1 MYNFALSNKNSVM
14 EKNESLTLIEGN
26 FLNEEASEI
35 LTNIF
40 MTKIRFHEAKNF
52 SSRERLGKDDE
63 IAMER
68 IPALKKELKKLQE
81 ILSEAKANNR
91 KLVISSEIN
100 ISLSDN

>member
-1 MYNFALSNKNSVM
+1 MK
-14 EKNESLTLIEGN
+14 KNESLTLIEGK
-26 FLNEEASEI
+26 FTNEEASEI

-40 MTKIRFHEAKNF
+40 TTKIRFHEAKNF

-63 IAMER
+63 IATER

-81 ILSEAKANNR
+81 MLSEAKADKK
-91 KLVISSEIN
+91 KLVISSEIK

>member
-1 MYNFALSNKNSVM
+1 M

-52 SSRERLGKDDE
+52 SSQIRFGKDDS
-63 IAMER
+63 IAQER
-68 IPALKKELKKLQE
+68 IPHLKEEFKKLQE
-81 ILSEAKANNR
+81 ILSVAKADNK
-91 KLVISSEIN
+91 KLVISSEIK
-100 ISLSDN
+100 ITLSEY

>member
-1 MYNFALSNKNSVM
+1 MKN
-14 EKNESLTLIEGN
+14 NESLTLIEGK

-52 SSRERLGKDDE
+52 SSQIRFGKDDA
-63 IAMER
+63 IAQER
-68 IPALKKELKKLQE
+68 IPHLKEEFKKLQE
-81 ILSEAKANNR
+81 ILSVAKAENK

>member
-1 MYNFALSNKNSVM
+1 MNKN
-14 EKNESLTLIEGN
+14 EKLTLIKGT

-52 SSRERLGKDDE
+52 SSQVRIGKDDE
-63 IAMER
+63 IAQER
-68 IPALKKELKKLQE
+68 IPALKKEFKKLQE
-81 ILSEAKANNR
+81 ILSEAKVNDK

-100 ISLSDN
+100 ISICEI

>member
-1 MYNFALSNKNSVM
+1 MNKS
-14 EKNESLTLIEGN
+14 EKLTLIEGK

-52 SSRERLGKDDE
+52 SSQVRIGKDDE
-63 IAMER
+63 IAQER
-68 IPALKKELKKLQE
+68 IPALKKEFQKLQE
-81 ILSEAKANNR
+81 ILSEAKVNNK

-100 ISLSDN
+100 ISISEN